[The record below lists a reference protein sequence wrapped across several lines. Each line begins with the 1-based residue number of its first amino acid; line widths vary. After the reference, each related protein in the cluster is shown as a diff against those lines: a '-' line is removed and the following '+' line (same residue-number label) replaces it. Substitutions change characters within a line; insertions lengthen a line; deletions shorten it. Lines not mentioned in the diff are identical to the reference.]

1 MICVYNSKE
10 TIFENNGL
18 VILDSPLSAI
28 VEEELNGSYE
38 LELEYALDDRGKW
51 EYLIE
56 DNIIKADGQL
66 FRIYHKTK
74 KLTSI
79 KINARHI
86 FYDLIDNLLEDVRPT
101 ETTGYGALDWVL
113 THTQYPHKFISTGDV
128 GGINTR
134 YFIRVNPLEAIM
146 GKEGIIN
153 TWGGEIVRDNF
164 TIKLLQS
171 RGLDRGVLVAYG
183 KNIKEIDE
191 TLDID
196 SICTRLMPKGRD
208 GLLLPEKYIDSS
220 YINNYSHPKIKI
232 QEFDIGIDEEK
243 GITES
248 IAIEQLREAAINY
261 MKNNKIDIPEFNY
274 KIDFIELSKTE
285 EYKNYAVL
293 ERVYL
298 GDTVTIKHSKLNINL
313 KAKVIKIVKSIITNR
328 IEKIE
333 LGSFK
338 PNLATS
344 INNSIQEVKQEII
357 QVKSDYQKAI
367 ENATSLITGSKGGN
381 VVIRQ
386 NDNGNPYEILIM
398 DTTDVNTAVNV
409 WRWNMGGFGYS
420 STGINGPYGTAITMD
435 GAIVADFIT
444 VGKLNASLITTGVL
458 NANLIKTGI
467 LSSIDESVSINLQ
480 DGAFAIGG
488 RSGDVA
494 KHTGSYSEWKNS
506 DGSLTRV
513 DATGFYNKVGTSKR
527 EYHHLNYSTT
537 FAMPSFGGSGSG
549 YSTKWITLPEEFK
562 NKRISASV
570 SIAEATASYVPS
582 TFGVIGSVGAYVQE
596 IDKVNGKVLIYGF
609 LNAYDV
615 NNKTWHNL
623 NERLTVNLTIVA

>member
-128 GGINTR
+128 GEINTR

-313 KAKVIKIVKSIITNR
+313 KAKVIKIVKSLITNR

-458 NANLIKTGI
+458 NANLIKAGI

-537 FAMPSFGGSGSG
+537 FAMPSFSGSGSG

-570 SIAEATASYVPS
+570 SIAEASASYVPS
-582 TFGVIGSVGAYVQE
+582 TFGVVGSIGAYVQE

>member
-128 GGINTR
+128 GEINTR

-313 KAKVIKIVKSIITNR
+313 KAKVIKIVKSLITNR

-458 NANLIKTGI
+458 NANLIKAGI

-537 FAMPSFGGSGSG
+537 FAMPSFSGSGSG

>member
-248 IAIEQLREAAINY
+248 MAIEQLREAAINY

-313 KAKVIKIVKSIITNR
+313 KAKVIKIVKSLITNR

-458 NANLIKTGI
+458 NANLIKAGI

-537 FAMPSFGGSGSG
+537 FAMPSFSGSGSG